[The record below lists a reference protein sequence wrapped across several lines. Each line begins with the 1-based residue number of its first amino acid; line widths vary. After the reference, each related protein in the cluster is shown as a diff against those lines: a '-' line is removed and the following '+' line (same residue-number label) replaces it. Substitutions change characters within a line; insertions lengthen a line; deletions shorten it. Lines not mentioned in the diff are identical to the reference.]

1 MKKLKLATAF
11 LIAVLSAVPVQANFA
26 DTMLTAKAESYEEPI
41 EYNDMLFN
49 PRENRKNELILDV
62 YCGTEPNLVIP
73 ETINGYTVTGIGNS
87 VFSNNK
93 GKGYVVENVTLPD
106 SINYF
111 GKEVFKNST
120 VVSINIPKSL
130 KCIPS
135 YTFSNCKNLKNVVF
149 HDNILGIAS
158 SAFQNTDI
166 TIPENLQ
173 SSIADDSVSIIENSE
188 SRYNNN
194 NYNFPFTIDTDKE
207 TGNSYCSIT
216 GYVGKNTEITLP
228 KIFFGVTVKSFDFSN
243 SDMSGITSVTFPETD
258 TEISVAGNSFCN
270 SLITELNINSPCI
283 LGIKSFADCKNL
295 KTVKFKDNATIDG
308 RAFEGCT
315 NLTSVE
321 FGGKADLSYY
331 AFSGCNSI
339 ENITLDT
346 SQTIT
351 GNAFDSC
358 ISLMNINSEPVFDST
373 TGDFKPEYSDFIK
386 NNFYMAEEIGF
397 LNEYTK
403 AQYEKIA
410 NEVTI
415 PDMSDTEKVKA
426 LHDWICDNTK
436 YADSIIPPEYHTDA
450 SILLN
455 DETVCEGYAKAFN
468 LLCNSVGIETYYV
481 HSSDHAWNIVK
492 LGGHYFHVDT
502 TWDDGDNISYNY
514 FLKSDSDI
522 HDNGSHSDWTAYKP
536 TSLHDF
542 QKNHLPECNYS
553 IGDTNMDGTFNIADA
568 VKMTGFL
575 LGSKSETKENIVL
588 YDLNFDGETD
598 VFDMMLMRQ
607 KFYELI
613 R

>member
-1 MKKLKLATAF
+1 
-11 LIAVLSAVPVQANFA
+11 
-26 DTMLTAKAESYEEPI
+26 
-41 EYNDMLFN
+41 
-49 PRENRKNELILDV
+49 
-62 YCGTEPNLVIP
+62 
-73 ETINGYTVTGIGNS
+73 
-87 VFSNNK
+87 
-93 GKGYVVENVTLPD
+93 
-106 SINYF
+106 
-111 GKEVFKNST
+111 
-120 VVSINIPKSL
+120 
-130 KCIPS
+130 
-135 YTFSNCKNLKNVVF
+135 
-149 HDNILGIAS
+149 
-158 SAFQNTDI
+158 
-166 TIPENLQ
+166 
-173 SSIADDSVSIIENSE
+173 
-188 SRYNNN
+188 
-194 NYNFPFTIDTDKE
+194 
-207 TGNSYCSIT
+207 
-216 GYVGKNTEITLP
+216 
-228 KIFFGVTVKSFDFSN
+228 
-243 SDMSGITSVTFPETD
+243 
-258 TEISVAGNSFCN
+258 
-270 SLITELNINSPCI
+270 
-283 LGIKSFADCKNL
+283 
-295 KTVKFKDNATIDG
+295 
-308 RAFEGCT
+308 
-315 NLTSVE
+315 
-321 FGGKADLSYY
+321 
-331 AFSGCNSI
+331 
-339 ENITLDT
+339 
-346 SQTIT
+346 
-351 GNAFDSC
+351 
-358 ISLMNINSEPVFDST
+358 MNINSEPVFDST

-410 NEVTI
+410 SEVTT

-426 LHDWICDNTK
+426 LHDWICDNTR

-455 DETVCEGYAKAFN
+455 DATVCEGYAKAFN

-542 QKNHLPECNYS
+542 QKNQLPECNYS

-607 KFYELI
+607 KFMN
-613 R
+613 